1 MRCDTRSP
9 CFSRSVAAKFL
20 LPMEI
25 LGADDD
31 PVRVGCVDF
40 FPYSFEVVGK
50 VSGDFQR
57 NEKRASYTTPK
68 TFLELLKLYTG
79 MLGGKV
85 EALED
90 KKNRLT
96 NGLEKLKATQ
106 EQVAGLE
113 VVLTEKAEVVKVKV
127 AEAEVKA
134 EEVGIEKE
142 KVQSETEKANNEA
155 VSCGEISKRVNIQK
169 ASCEKDLAA
178 ALPLVAQA
186 EAALDVLN
194 KKDFQ
199 ELKSAARARG
209 RLQKPFT
216 LVGTAA
222 VNFWLY
228 TCIKD
233 NVRYFLRSRFEGVL
247 VTNPLCVIC
256 KVAREAAGWRRQ
268 SRRVR
273 DPHVRWHR
281 PERRSRQEGA
291 RQGHL
296 VEGRAE
302 DHGGTGQ
309 VPRELEVTE
318 RVTF

>member
-1 MRCDTRSP
+1 M
-9 CFSRSVAAKFL
+9 
-20 LPMEI
+20 
-25 LGADDD
+25 
-31 PVRVGCVDF
+31 
-40 FPYSFEVVGK
+40 
-50 VSGDFQR
+50 
-57 NEKRASYTTPK
+57 

-134 EEVGIEKE
+134 EEVGVEKE
-142 KVQSETEKANNEA
+142 KVQKETEKANNEA
-155 VSCGEISKRVNIQK
+155 VSCGEISKRVNVQK

-199 ELKSAARARG
+199 ELKSLA
-209 RLQKPFT
+209 KPPAGVDN
-216 LVGTAA
+216 LVG
-222 VNFWLY
+222 
-228 TCIKD
+228 
-233 NVRYFLRSRFEGVL
+233 
-247 VTNPLCVIC
+247 CVIHLF
-256 KVAREAAGWRRQ
+256 AGLDHGPLTIEIDKKG
-268 SRRVR
+268 RVK
-273 DPHVRWHR
+273 DTGWKTAQKIMVTP
-281 PERRSRQEGA
+281 RRS
-291 RQGHL
+291 
-296 VEGRAE
+296 
-302 DHGGTGQ
+302 
-309 VPRELEVTE
+309 
-318 RVTF
+318 